1 MLLEEQMKK
10 KMYTEEAPWSVEV
23 LKLEDNDDV
32 FATFIQVTS
41 EKKAEVSL
49 LSFRFETGW

>member
-1 MLLEEQMKK
+1 
-10 KMYTEEAPWSVEV
+10 

-41 EKKAEVSL
+41 EKKGW
-49 LSFRFETGW
+49 SFSIKL

>member
-1 MLLEEQMKK
+1 MLLEEQMQK

-41 EKKAEVSL
+41 EKK
-49 LSFRFETGW
+49 G

>member
-1 MLLEEQMKK
+1 
-10 KMYTEEAPWSVEV
+10 MYTEEAPWSVEV

-41 EKKAEVSL
+41 EKKAEVSP